1 MRNHDEERLENA
13 IQTLRSDAPD
23 HEAESAAT
31 GRVAHR
37 LGVQLQDGA
46 AIDAIAT
53 CDDMQPLLALYRTG
67 KLSSARSLLVE
78 AHLHECGACLRRF
91 RSQSGNAAVDWS
103 APKTQSKSARGFA
116 WRPRAAGWA
125 LACAAGLAACSVLLY
140 KAYWEVPPGVRA
152 EVESIDG
159 SAYVIAGS
167 GDHRV
172 AAGAKLQEGEHL
184 RVGGG
189 SRAVLRLADGST
201 VEANERSVLG
211 VGARGRSL
219 TVSLDDGAVIVQA
232 AKRTSGHLYVR
243 TPDCRVAV
251 TGTVFSVGSG
261 IKGSRV
267 AVLQGT
273 VHVMHAGVNSVLD
286 AGEQMATGDDLKPV
300 PLEGQ
305 IAWSQD
311 REKYLQLVAQMAT
324 LQHRIAN
331 IPFPEPRYT
340 SDLLNRM
347 PADTLLYVSIPNLGD
362 FLSEANTILHDQLS
376 QSPEL
381 QQWWDHSRKSNTAEI
396 DALVDKLHDVSQ
408 YLGDEVVIAG
418 VSEDGHP
425 GFAVL
430 ADVKRDGLDE
440 LLKTQFS
447 SLPAGKLTV
456 LDERTLASAPD
467 AENEKGAYALLRPHE
482 AIFSNSVATLRKM
495 NAQLNAGSSGFAAS
509 EFGRQIAA
517 AYSRGAGIILAADLH
532 QVLANQADR
541 IHISRAETVIP
552 ANRMRANEMMEQS
565 GLEGVQYLI
574 AEHRETNGVPE
585 NHLNLQFSGTRQ
597 RVASWL
603 ASPAPIESL
612 DFVTPNAELAVAAL
626 SKDPKEIADDIV
638 AMAAGSEGEPKP
650 SLTEPETEIE
660 STVRNDLVPNLGG
673 DFLVALDGPVLPTPS
688 WKVVIEVRDSA
699 QVEQALERLT
709 QLIDEQ
715 PHGKNSHPVSIEPS
729 DVGSQRFY
737 AVHDRSSGAIVAH
750 YTFSDGFMIV
760 AADRALLIEALRT
773 HASGNSLARS
783 DAFRALLPHDDNENY
798 SAVAYQNLSPVLTP
812 LLGQLKGGSADALRK
827 LAEDSRPTAICAWGK
842 ENRIEASSD
851 SRLFGFDFFT
861 LGALLDSRNKSAGQN
876 VKE

>member
-1 MRNHDEERLENA
+1 MRNHDEERLESA
-13 IQTLRSDAPD
+13 IETLRSDAPEP
-23 HEAESAAT
+23 EAVSAAT
-31 GRVAHR
+31 QRVAQR
-37 LGVQLQDGA
+37 MGVQLQDVA

-53 CDDMQPLLALYRTG
+53 CDEMQPLLALYRTG
-67 KLSSARSLLVE
+67 KLSPARSLLVE

-91 RSQSGNAAVDWS
+91 RSQSGSAVVDWS
-103 APKTQSKSARGFA
+103 APKTETKSWRGFA
-116 WRPRAAGWA
+116 GRPRAAGWA

-211 VGARGRSL
+211 VGAHGRSM

-251 TGTVFSVGSG
+251 TGTVFSVDSG

-273 VHVMHAGVNSVLD
+273 VHVVHAGVNSVLD

-311 REKYLQLVAQMAT
+311 REKYLQLVAQIAT

-340 SDLLNRM
+340 SDLLDRM

-362 FLSEANTILHDQLS
+362 FLSEANSILHDQLS

-381 QQWWDHSRKSNTAEI
+381 QQWWDHGRKNNTAEI

-418 VSEDGHP
+418 VSEGGHP
-425 GFAVL
+425 GFAIL
-430 ADVKRDGLDE
+430 ADEKRDGLDE

-456 LDERTLASAPD
+456 LDEHGLASAPD
-467 AENEKGAYALLRPHE
+467 AESEKGAYALLRPHE

-509 EFGRQIAA
+509 EFGKQIAA

-532 QVLANQADR
+532 QVLANQGDHIR
-541 IHISRAETVIP
+541 ISRVG
-552 ANRMRANEMMEQS
+552 NRMPAGQMMEQS

-638 AMAAGSEGEPKP
+638 AMTAGREGEPRP
-650 SLTEPETEIE
+650 SLTEPESEIE

-699 QVEQALERLT
+699 QVEQALERLA

-715 PHGKNSHPVSIEPS
+715 PHGKDFHAVSIEPS
-729 DVGSQRFY
+729 EAGSQRYY
-737 AVHDRSSGAIVAH
+737 AVRDRSTGAILAQ

-783 DAFRALLPHDDNENY
+783 DAFRALLPHDENENY

-812 LLGQLKGGSADALRK
+812 LLGELKGGSADAIRK
-827 LAEDSRPTAICAWGK
+827 LAQDSRPTAICAWGK